1 MRKIEWYCDRCGKL
15 IDGTVHVLAV
25 HYYDHEVFSDL
36 LDEEEGAHLCEK
48 CFELVDGAIMESI
61 YNQKPKEEEKPKKKA
76 GGYGKLDLDLGKIAA
91 LRNAGWSFDKI
102 GDELGVSG
110 TTIRNKIDEAMEFLA
125 KKKEK
130 ENNND

>member
-1 MRKIEWYCDRCGKL
+1 MRKIEWYCDRCNKL

-25 HYYDHEVFSDL
+25 HYYDHEAFSDL
-36 LDEEEGAHLCEK
+36 LDEEEGAHLCKE
-48 CFELVDGAIMESI
+48 CFELVDGAIMETI
-61 YNQKPKEEEKPKKKA
+61 YNLKPKEEEEPKKKA

-125 KKKEK
+125 NKKRKGEQ
-130 ENNND
+130 